1 MSGPAPRPSV
11 LLLCPGQG
19 AQHVGMG
26 ADVAAVSKAAADVFD
41 EASQVLGFDLRT
53 VCATG
58 PAEALLRTDVQQPAI
73 LATGAAVLAALDAEG
88 RLPREAVGGAVGL
101 SLGEFTAL
109 YAAGAL
115 SLADALRLVR
125 ERGLGMQEASAA
137 VPSGMSA
144 LRCEEAVAAAA
155 CEAASRRTGGV
166 CVVANLNA
174 PGQVVV
180 SGDLGTLAAA
190 EEEAKARG
198 VRRPIRLEVAGA
210 FHSPLMAP
218 GARRLEAALQGV
230 AVRRPAFPVWSNV
243 TGRAHDDPA
252 EIRANLIA
260 QVTSP
265 VRFLD
270 DVRAARAAGLASAVE
285 VPPGLVLSGLVG
297 KIDPTLEVRSVPHA
311 DAFAQFR
318 WSAPLSPAPGSPA

>member
-1 MSGPAPRPSV
+1 MSGSTV
-11 LLLCPGQG
+11 LLFPGQG

-26 ADVAAVSKAAADVFD
+26 ADVAAVDAAAADVF
-41 EASQVLGFDLRT
+41 ARAGRVLGFDLRR
-53 VCATG
+53 VCAEG
-58 PAEALLRTDVQQPAI
+58 PADQLLRTDVQQPAI
-73 LATGAAVLAALDAEG
+73 LAAGAAVVSALRASG
-88 RLPREAVGGAVGL
+88 RLPDAAVAGAIGL

-109 YAAGAL
+109 WAAGAL
-115 SLADALRLVR
+115 ALEDALVLVR

-144 LRCEEAVAAAA
+144 LRCEEAVAADA
-155 CEAASRRTGGV
+155 CAKAHARTGGV

-180 SGDLGTLAAA
+180 SGDLPTLSAA
-190 EEEAKARG
+190 EEEAKTLG

-218 GARRLEAALQGV
+218 GARRLERALATV
-230 AVRRPAFPVWSNV
+230 TVSRPRFPVWSNV

-252 EIRANLIA
+252 EIRANLVA

-265 VRFLD
+265 VRFMD
-270 DVRAARAAGLASAVE
+270 DVRAARAAGMTRAVE
-285 VPPGLVLSGLVG
+285 APPGLVLTGLMG
-297 KIDPTLEVRSVPHA
+297 KIDPAVEVKSVPNA
-311 DAFAQFR
+311 DAFAAFSLG
-318 WSAPLSPAPGSPA
+318 SA